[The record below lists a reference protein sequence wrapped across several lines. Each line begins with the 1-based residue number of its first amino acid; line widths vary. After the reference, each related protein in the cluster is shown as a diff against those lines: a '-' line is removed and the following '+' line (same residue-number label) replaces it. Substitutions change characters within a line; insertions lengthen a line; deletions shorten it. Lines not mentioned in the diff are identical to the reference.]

1 MFIECYR
8 IPPNDWG
15 KPDEEIKKQDYI
27 DILLLFC
34 TVVK

>member
-15 KPDEEIKKQDYI
+15 KPDEEIKKQEKK
-27 DILLLFC
+27 ILIP
-34 TVVK
+34 